1 MRTEVSTWHGVAAGA
16 IVLQILML
24 GASPYALA
32 QPWDTLWHFLAYAAL
47 TLVLW
52 IATDGRRPLAVTG
65 AVMLF
70 SAAMADFAAAAPAA
84 ALTAGALFLL
94 QGSSKCAESSPR

>member
-1 MRTEVSTWHGVAAGA
+1 MRTEVSTWHGAAAGA
-16 IVLQILML
+16 IVLQILIL

-52 IATDGRRPLAVTG
+52 IASDGRRPLALTG
-65 AVMLF
+65 AVMLLG
-70 SAAMADFAAAAPAA
+70 AGMADFAVAAPAA

-94 QGSSKCAESSPR
+94 QGTSTCAESSPR

>member
-1 MRTEVSTWHGVAAGA
+1 MRIEQPWFLAAAAA

>member
-1 MRTEVSTWHGVAAGA
+1 MRTETWHGLAAGA
-16 IVLQILML
+16 IVLQILTL

-52 IATDGRRPLAVTG
+52 IATDGRRPLALPA
-65 AVMLF
+65 AVMLLG
-70 SAAMADFAAAAPAA
+70 AVMADFAAAAPAA

-94 QGSSKCAESSPR
+94 QGESRCVESSPR

>member
-1 MRTEVSTWHGVAAGA
+1 MRIDQPWFLAAAAA
-16 IVLQILML
+16 IVLQILIL
-24 GASPYALA
+24 AASPYTLA
-32 QPWDTLWHFLAYAAL
+32 QPWDTLWHFLAYAGL

-52 IATDGRRPLAVTG
+52 IATDGRRPLLVSG

-70 SAAMADFAAAAPAA
+70 GALLADFAAAAPAA

-94 QGSSKCAESSPR
+94 QGKSPCVESSPR

>member
-52 IATDGRRPLAVTG
+52 IATDGRHPLVVSG

-70 SAAMADFAAAAPAA
+70 AAGMADVAVAAPAA

-94 QGSSKCAESSPR
+94 RGPASGAESSPR

>member
-1 MRTEVSTWHGVAAGA
+1 MRTEVSTWYGVAAGA

-32 QPWDTLWHFLAYAAL
+32 QPWDTLWHFLAYAGL

-52 IATDGRRPLAVTG
+52 VATDGRHPLVVTG

-70 SAAMADFAAAAPAA
+70 GAGMADVAVAAPAA

-94 QGSSKCAESSPR
+94 KGSSKCAESSPR

>member
-1 MRTEVSTWHGVAAGA
+1 MRIEQPWFVSAAAA
-16 IVLQILML
+16 IALQILVL
-24 GASPYALA
+24 AASPYALA

-52 IATDGRRPLAVTG
+52 IASDGRRPLAVTG

-70 SAAMADFAAAAPAA
+70 GAAMADFAVAAPAA
-84 ALTAGALFLL
+84 ALTAGTLFLL
-94 QGSSKCAESSPR
+94 QGPSTCAESSPR

>member
-32 QPWDTLWHFLAYAAL
+32 QPWDTLWHFLAYAGL

-52 IATDGRRPLAVTG
+52 VATDGRHPLVVTG

-70 SAAMADFAAAAPAA
+70 GAAMADAAVAAPAA
-84 ALTAGALFLL
+84 ALIAGALALL
-94 QGSSKCAESSPR
+94 QGSSKRAHPSPR

>member
-1 MRTEVSTWHGVAAGA
+1 MRTEGSTWYGVAAGA

-32 QPWDTLWHFLAYAAL
+32 QPWDTLWHFLAYAGL

-52 IATDGRRPLAVTG
+52 IATDGRHPLIVTG
-65 AVMLF
+65 AVVLF
-70 SAAMADFAAAAPAA
+70 GAAMADFAVAAPAA
-84 ALTAGALFLL
+84 ALTAGALALL
-94 QGSSKCAESSPR
+94 QGSSKRAQPSPR

>member
-1 MRTEVSTWHGVAAGA
+1 MRIEQRWFLAAAAA

-24 GASPYALA
+24 GASPYTLA
-32 QPWDTLWHFLAYAAL
+32 QPWDTLWHFLAYAGL

-52 IATDGRRPLAVTG
+52 IATDGRHPLLVSG
-65 AVMLF
+65 AAMLF
-70 SAAMADFAAAAPAA
+70 GALLGHFAPAAPAA

-94 QGSSKCAESSPR
+94 QGKPRCVESSPR

>member
-1 MRTEVSTWHGVAAGA
+1 MRTEVSTWYVLAAGA
-16 IVLQILML
+16 IVLQILTL
-24 GASPYALA
+24 GASPYEIA

-52 IATDGRRPLAVTG
+52 IATDGRRPLLLSG
-65 AVMLF
+65 AVMVF
-70 SAAMADFAAAAPAA
+70 GACMADFAAAAPAA

-94 QGSSKCAESSPR
+94 QGQARCAASSPR

>member
-24 GASPYALA
+24 GASPYTLA
-32 QPWDTLWHFLAYAAL
+32 QPWDTLWHFLAYAGL

-52 IATDGRRPLAVTG
+52 IATDGRRPLVVSG
-65 AVMLF
+65 AVMLLG
-70 SAAMADFAAAAPAA
+70 AGLAQFAAAAPAA
-84 ALTAGALFLL
+84 ALTAGALLL
-94 QGSSKCAESSPR
+94 LKGKPRCAESSPR